1 MKLLFIFFLTALSCS
16 AFAATDYQLN
26 GLTVPVKQDT
36 ITPGNSKP
44 LPTQYLNSS
53 GVRTDLATEATVGAL
68 VTNTQGVY
76 AEITNLTT
84 VAQSFTAPANARG
97 FVIEALSSNTV
108 NVRYAVGAVAT
119 ITSGMRL
126 EPGRSEFIPIA
137 ANISV
142 IAESGTNQVVTV
154 QWVVK

>member
-1 MKLLFIFFLTALSCS
+1 MRILLIFFLTLGSSLAL
-16 AFAATDYQLN
+16 AVTDYQLN
-26 GLTVPVKQDT
+26 GVTQPVKQDT
-36 ITPGNSKP
+36 VTPGNSRP

-53 GVRTDLATEATVGAL
+53 GVRTDLATEATLSAL

-84 VAQSFTAPANARG
+84 AAQTFTAPANARG

-108 NVRYAVGAVAT
+108 NVRYAVGATAT
-119 ITSGMRL
+119 TTSGMRL
-126 EPGRSEFIPIA
+126 EPGRSEFLPIA

>member
-1 MKLLFIFFLTALSCS
+1 MKNFILVLTLMSSHAIAQTTS
-16 AFAATDYQLN
+16 YNLN
-26 GLTVPVKQDT
+26 GVTTPVKQDT
-36 ITPGNSKP
+36 GTPGNSRP

-53 GVRTDLATEATVGAL
+53 GVRTDLATEATLGAL

-108 NVRYAVGAVAT
+108 NVRYAVGAVTT

>member
-1 MKLLFIFFLTALSCS
+1 MKLLLIFFLTSLSCT
-16 AFAATDYQLN
+16 AFAVTDYQLN
-26 GLTVPVKQDT
+26 GLTIPVKQDT
-36 ITPGNSKP
+36 STPANSRP
-44 LPTQYLNSS
+44 LPTQYLDSS
-53 GVRTDLATEATVGAL
+53 GVRTNLATESTLSAL

-108 NVRYAVGAVAT
+108 NVRYAVGAVTT

-126 EPGRSEFIPIA
+126 EPGRSEFLPIG